1 MVWDGCEAW
10 AEEREEDQVEGL
22 ISTRL
27 RWGFLNCFHC
37 SLSKKTH
44 LVKSSTYEHVVVSVR
59 KKKKHY
65 LYAHEQ
71 QIISGLLVPVR
82 ATASWRKQT
91 HRERP
96 PEGHLPNLALL
107 LAAPHVST
115 SKRRTALT
123 ALTHTHTHTKITIT
137 AHYPVFRGLQRLI
150 ECCTRYKCIIKQS

>member
-1 MVWDGCEAW
+1 M
-10 AEEREEDQVEGL
+10 
-22 ISTRL
+22 ISTGL

-37 SLSKKTH
+37 SLSKKKRS
-44 LVKSSTYEHVVVSVR
+44 VKSSIYEHVVVSVR

-82 ATASWRKQT
+82 ATASCRKQT

-115 SKRRTALT
+115 SKRRTALP
-123 ALTHTHTHTKITIT
+123 AHTHTHKDH
-137 AHYPVFRGLQRLI
+137 HYSPLSRLPGATEADRIQHTLQVHH
-150 ECCTRYKCIIKQS
+150 